1 MAIPSCKQ
9 IATNKGR
16 CAAHQR
22 KERPKE
28 HSRTSTTRNN
38 DIYNS
43 TKWKRLRARKLKANP
58 ICEECLTYN
67 VVTPTD
73 IIDHVI
79 EINDNSELAY
89 CYSNLRSL
97 CHSCH
102 NTKTAKA
109 KKDRTKVKTISSSD
123 LFKQLGL

>member
-1 MAIPSCKQ
+1 VAIPSCKQ
-9 IATNKGR
+9 IATDKGR
-16 CAAHQR
+16 CAVHQR
-22 KERPKE
+22 EERPKE
-28 HSRTSTTRNN
+28 HNRTSTTRNN

-43 TKWKRLRARKLKANP
+43 TIRARKFKANP

-67 VVTPTD
+67 VVSPTD

-79 EINDNSELAY
+79 EINDNPELAY
-89 CYSNLRSL
+89 CYSNLRAL

-109 KKDRTKVKTISSSD
+109 KKDRTKVKTVSASD
-123 LFKQLGL
+123 LFKQLGI